1 MKNPVSARSRIYRI
15 TLDAMMIAIFVAF
28 SMVPSELSWA
38 SLPVILSA
46 FLFGPVDAVL
56 IAACGSFIEQMWYGL
71 SFASFLWMLPWLVF
85 ALFIGICAA
94 LINRRPRFW
103 KMALAIVC
111 AEILLSVGNTTA
123 LLGFGYVSVDPAK
136 FSEGLA
142 MPFVVILT
150 YIVRMP
156 QGIIRALL
164 SSLVVPILLP
174 PLRKVL
180 NRIS

>member
-1 MKNPVSARSRIYRI
+1 MKNPVSARSRIYRL

-38 SLPVILSA
+38 SLPVILAA
-46 FLFGPVDAVL
+46 FLFGPVDAVV

-71 SFASFLWMLPWLVF
+71 SFASFLWMLPWLF
-85 ALFIGICAA
+85 FSAFIGIAA
-94 LINRRPRFW
+94 MLINRRPRLW

-111 AEILLSVGNTTA
+111 AEILLSVCNTTA
-123 LLGFGYVSVDPAK
+123 LIGFGYTSVDPSK
-136 FSEGLA
+136 FAEGLP
-142 MPFVVILT
+142 MPLVVILT

-156 QGIIRALL
+156 QGIIRAIL
-164 SSLVVPILLP
+164 SSVAVPILIP

-180 NRIS
+180 NRLS